1 MKLIKVSGHSM
12 APALM
17 DGDYV
22 IMIKARSFRLGFI
35 YVIDHS
41 DLGRI
46 IKRLDRVENERL
58 IVSGDNSASA
68 PSSIIA
74 PVATSR
80 VLGRARFAITK
91 SGLKRL

>member
-1 MKLIKVSGHSM
+1 M
-12 APALM
+12 APVLM

-22 IMIKARSFRLGFI
+22 LMIKARSFRPGFI
-35 YVIDHS
+35 YVINHS

-46 IKRLDRVENERL
+46 IKRLDRVENEHL
-58 IVSGDNSASA
+58 IVSGDNAASA

-80 VLGRARFAITK
+80 VLGRARLAITK